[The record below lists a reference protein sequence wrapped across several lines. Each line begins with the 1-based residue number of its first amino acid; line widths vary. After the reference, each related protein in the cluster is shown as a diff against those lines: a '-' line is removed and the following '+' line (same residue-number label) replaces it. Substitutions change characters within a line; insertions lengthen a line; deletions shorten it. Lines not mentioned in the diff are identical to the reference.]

1 MGIVICHLPDA
12 GLGNQ
17 LFPLAKALVFSH
29 INDMNLVVTGYHR
42 IKPGPYLRR
51 EKNKRKYKAFFTFQ
65 RSVLGEMR
73 DKLRIKRYLAR
84 YQVINDPGLSVVNEK
99 EKKVFV
105 FKSLSH
111 YSDYFNELKDHREL
125 AISLLFKV
133 IKPEIL
139 IGLSKIKAPQIA
151 LHIRMGDFRKLK
163 AGEDFNKVG
172 SVRTPVN
179 YFIDMINTIRTV
191 AGKCLSVHVFTDG
204 HPEELQELF
213 ALPGI
218 HLVEGNNDIT
228 DLLLMSKSKVII
240 TSAGSTFSYW
250 AGYLSDAVVVM
261 HPGHIHASVRPASI
275 NEKWYEGPLITENI
289 HPLLSTNLKALSGLP
304 TDSKLYL

>member
-1 MGIVICHLPDA
+1 MSIVVCNLPDA

-17 LFPLAKALVFSH
+17 LFPLTRALLFSH
-29 INDMNLVVTGYHR
+29 EKNMPLIVTGYHR
-42 IKPGPYLRR
+42 IKPGPYLRN
-51 EKNKRKYKAFFTFQ
+51 EKNKREYRSFFTF
-65 RSVLGEMR
+65 RKNFFGEWA
-73 DKLRIKRYLAR
+73 DKLKVKKYIQRYGIIHEPLLST
-84 YQVINDPGLSVVNEK
+84 VIDKNDKAYYFNR
-99 EKKVFV
+99 
-105 FKSLSH
+105 LSH
-111 YSDYFNELKDHREL
+111 YSDYFNGLKDQREL
-125 AISLLFKV
+125 AITLLNKIIRPGIHAQV
-133 IKPEIL
+133 GKMKAPEI
-139 IGLSKIKAPQIA
+139 AV
-151 LHIRMGDFRKLK
+151 HIRMGDFRKLK

-179 YFIDMINTIRTV
+179 YFIDMINTIRAV

-304 TDSKLYL
+304 TDSKSYL

>member
-29 INDMNLVVTGYHR
+29 INDMKLVVTGYHR
-42 IKPGPYLRR
+42 IKAGPYLRR

-65 RSVLGEMR
+65 RSVLGELR
-73 DKLRIKRYLAR
+73 DKLRVKRYLAR

-99 EKKVFV
+99 EKKAFV

-125 AISLLFKV
+125 AISLLYTV

-151 LHIRMGDFRKLK
+151 IHIRMGDFRKLK
-163 AGEDFNKVG
+163 ANEDFNKVG
-172 SVRTPVN
+172 SVRTPMD
-179 YFIDMINTIRTV
+179 YFITMIETIRMIN
-191 AGKCLSVHVFTDG
+191 GKCLPVHVFTDG
-204 HPEELQELF
+204 HPLELKELF
-213 ALPGI
+213 ALPEI
-218 HLVEGNNDIT
+218 QLVEGNTDIT
-228 DLLLMSKSKVII
+228 DLLLMSKSKLII

-250 AGYLSDAVVVM
+250 SGYLSEAVIIM
-261 HPGHIHASVRPASI
+261 HPAHIYASI
-275 NEKWYEGPLITENI
+275 RPDSVNKKYYEGALVPHDLAPLLKENI
-289 HPLLSTNLKALSGLP
+289 KML
-304 TDSKLYL
+304 